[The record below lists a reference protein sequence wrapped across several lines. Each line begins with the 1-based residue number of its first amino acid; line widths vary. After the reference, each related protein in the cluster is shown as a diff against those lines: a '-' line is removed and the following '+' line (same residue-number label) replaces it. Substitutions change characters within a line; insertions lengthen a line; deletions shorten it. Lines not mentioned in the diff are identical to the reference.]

1 MGRWI
6 NGFLVSLSYED
17 CSYLTF
23 SVLSNSDK
31 MAIVELDPL
40 FIRALRLLHS
50 KSKES
55 DVQLK
60 SLLDECIRQ
69 RKAGLPINIPT
80 PPVVSSV
87 PGGNVKGR
95 ETEKNLDRLKRDL
108 SQLVPGV
115 PTKKP
120 RMEVAG
126 SSGKMSS
133 SSMTPSPTASL
144 VVEEAEDMDIDFQGL
159 NDCVCCVCGSF
170 NQENGNKLMEC
181 HTCQKLYHQECHN
194 PVITDE
200 EANDPRLIW
209 NCSACKPAQQTSISA
224 KSSISG
230 LSKNPS
236 KSIGSSSGSRVGSSG
251 STSSSSSSNSSAIP
265 VDKRLQMMK
274 KKSSSSSSSGN
285 GSSSS
290 RDRKAK

>member
-1 MGRWI
+1 
-6 NGFLVSLSYED
+6 
-17 CSYLTF
+17 
-23 SVLSNSDK
+23 

-80 PPVVSSV
+80 PPIIATVA
-87 PGGNVKGR
+87 GGNVKGR

-115 PTKKP
+115 PNKKP

-126 SSGKMSS
+126 SGKMSS

-144 VVEEAEDMDIDFQGL
+144 VVEETEDMDIDFQSL
-159 NDCVCCVCGSF
+159 NDCTCYVCKSF

-181 HTCQKLYHQECHN
+181 HTCQNLYHQECHN

-200 EANDPRLIW
+200 EVNDPRLIW
-209 NCSACKPAQQTSISA
+209 NCSTCKPAQQTTIPA
-224 KSSISG
+224 KPSSISG

-236 KSIGSSSGSRVGSSG
+236 KPIGSSSGSRVVSSG
-251 STSSSSSSNSSAIP
+251 SSSSSSSSSNSSALP

-274 KKSSSSSSSGN
+274 KKSSSSSSSGGN
-285 GSSSS
+285 G
-290 RDRKAK
+290 RFVTR

>member
-1 MGRWI
+1 
-6 NGFLVSLSYED
+6 
-17 CSYLTF
+17 
-23 SVLSNSDK
+23 

-80 PPVVSSV
+80 PTPQAVTTASGS
-87 PGGNVKGR
+87 NVKGR

-108 SQLVPGV
+108 SQLVPSV
-115 PTKKP
+115 PNKRP
-120 RMEVAG
+120 RMDLPG
-126 SSGKMSS
+126 SGKMSS

-144 VVEEAEDMDIDFQGL
+144 VVEETEDMDIDFQSL
-159 NDCVCCVCGSF
+159 NDCTCYICKSF

-181 HTCQKLYHQECHN
+181 HTCQNLYHQECHN

-200 EANDPRLIW
+200 EVADPRLIW
-209 NCSACKPAQQTSISA
+209 NCSTCKPVQQTTIPG

-230 LSKNPS
+230 INKNPS
-236 KSIGSSSGSRVGSSG
+236 KPMGPSSGSRG
-251 STSSSSSSNSSAIP
+251 TSSSSSSGSNLV

-274 KKSSSSSSSGN
+274 KKSSNSNTSGGN
-285 GSSSS
+285 GGVSS
-290 RDRKAK
+290 RDRKSK

>member
-1 MGRWI
+1 MI
-6 NGFLVSLSYED
+6 PITFLIL
-17 CSYLTF
+17 
-23 SVLSNSDK
+23 
-31 MAIVELDPL
+31 L
-40 FIRALRLLHS
+40 FRLLHS

-126 SSGKMSS
+126 SGKMSS

-144 VVEEAEDMDIDFQGL
+144 VVEEAEDMDIDL
-159 NDCVCCVCGSF
+159 
-170 NQENGNKLMEC
+170 
-181 HTCQKLYHQECHN
+181 
-194 PVITDE
+194 
-200 EANDPRLIW
+200 
-209 NCSACKPAQQTSISA
+209 
-224 KSSISG
+224 
-230 LSKNPS
+230 
-236 KSIGSSSGSRVGSSG
+236 
-251 STSSSSSSNSSAIP
+251 
-265 VDKRLQMMK
+265 
-274 KKSSSSSSSGN
+274 
-285 GSSSS
+285 
-290 RDRKAK
+290 

>member
-1 MGRWI
+1 
-6 NGFLVSLSYED
+6 
-17 CSYLTF
+17 
-23 SVLSNSDK
+23 

-80 PPVVSSV
+80 PPVITTTAGS
-87 PGGNVKGR
+87 NVKGR

-108 SQLVPGV
+108 SQLVPEV
-115 PTKKP
+115 PNKKP
-120 RMEVAG
+120 RMEVTG
-126 SSGKMSS
+126 SGKMSS

-144 VVEEAEDMDIDFQGL
+144 VVEETEDMDIDFQSL
-159 NDCVCCVCGSF
+159 NDCTCYICKSF

-181 HTCQKLYHQECHN
+181 HTCQNLYHQECHN
-194 PVITDE
+194 PIITDE
-200 EANDPRLIW
+200 EVADPRLIW
-209 NCSACKPAQQTSISA
+209 NCSTCKPTQQTTIPA
-224 KSSISG
+224 KPSISG

-236 KSIGSSSGSRVGSSG
+236 KPIGSSSGSRVP
-251 STSSSSSSNSSAIP
+251 SSSSSSSSSCSSNSSALP
-265 VDKRLQMMK
+265 VDKRIQMMK

-285 GSSSS
+285 GSGSS